1 MNQMMIGSY
10 IARKRK
16 EINLAQEKLAE
27 QLGVSNKT
35 VSKWE
40 NGKCMPDYSVIQK
53 LCDVL
58 HISLVELMD
67 GSDGVKDCNEQ
78 QMLALLRRT
87 QELEKQKNIL
97 YGLVFV
103 VLGIASTT
111 NTTGGSDVQAFV
123 SGLLM
128 SLSVVEILSGIF
140 MIGKQV
146 LF

>member
-1 MNQMMIGSY
+1 
-10 IARKRK
+10 
-16 EINLAQEKLAE
+16 
-27 QLGVSNKT
+27 
-35 VSKWE
+35 
-40 NGKCMPDYSVIQK
+40 
-53 LCDVL
+53 
-58 HISLVELMD
+58 MD

>member
-16 EINLAQEKLAE
+16 ETNLTQEKLAE

>member
-16 EINLAQEKLAE
+16 EINLTQEKLAE

>member
-16 EINLAQEKLAE
+16 EINLTQEKLAE

-40 NGKCMPDYSVIQK
+40 SGKCMPDYSVIQK